1 MKRTD
6 LLILAEREIEML
18 TADTNHSAAAIM
30 RALVELVR
38 VTPEITTIKK
48 DDIVRQ
54 TPGGGIAG
62 ATLTLEEIG
71 GEKTGLSY
79 VEMHA
84 KINPDQW
91 ARRAS
96 WPPVKTYRVYKDN
109 TGKMRRHGELYSP
122 TSLDATATDWEIH
135 DYVPKPPK

>member
-54 TPGGGIAG
+54 TPGG
-62 ATLTLEEIG
+62 
-71 GEKTGLSY
+71 EKTGLSY

-122 TSLDATATDWEIH
+122 TPIDTTATDWEIH